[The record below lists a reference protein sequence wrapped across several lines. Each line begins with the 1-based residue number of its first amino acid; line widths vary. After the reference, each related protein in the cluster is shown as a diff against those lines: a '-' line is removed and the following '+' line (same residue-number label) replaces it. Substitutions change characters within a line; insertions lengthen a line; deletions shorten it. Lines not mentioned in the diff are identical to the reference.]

1 MIEQLLARAEADL
14 EIATRRRDL
23 AAALAADWAYW
34 APLLNGS
41 AEPVQRVEAVAG
53 AGAPAEPAAA
63 AGEPLSCRK
72 CGGPIPPRKSGGGG
86 YPRAFCSD
94 KCGRSW
100 HSQQA
105 YQRAKAAKAEKREPT
120 EIELSPEPLGDV
132 KPEERPLHSAEY
144 EDKWL
149 RDQLKAPALP
159 WEAR

>member
-34 APLLNGS
+34 APLFNGA
-41 AEPVQRVEAVAG
+41 AEPQHAREAVAG
-53 AGAPAEPAAA
+53 PPVPVEPAPL

-72 CGGPIPPRKSGGGG
+72 CGGPVPPRKRGGGG
-86 YPRAFCSD
+86 HPRAFCSD
-94 KCGRSW
+94 KCGRAW

-149 RDQLKAPALP
+149 RDQLKPPALP